1 MMLQTIDQIPLWAV
15 FLITTIILFTAAE
28 LGFHLGKWRKR
39 RSKDEEKGQAGA
51 LMGAALGMLAFLL
64 AFTFGMAGSRQDARK
79 KLVLEE
85 ANAIGTAYLRA
96 QILPEPSS
104 SKIKGLLHEYVDV
117 RLKAAQAGQFKKFD
131 QVKQALARSEEL
143 HNELWALSVS
153 LAKENS
159 GSIFAGLFV
168 GSLNE
173 VIDLH
178 SIRITKALRSRIPK
192 SIIITLYFVAILTM
206 TLMGYQAGLTG
217 IRTLVA
223 RFALILA
230 FASVMLLIVEL
241 DRPGKTMIKVSQQAM
256 IDLQASMGKA
266 KH

>member
-1 MMLQTIDQIPLWAV
+1 MVQIIDHIPLWAV
-15 FLITTIILFTAAE
+15 FLITTLILFTAAE
-28 LGFHLGKWRKR
+28 IGFHLGKWRKQ
-39 RSKDEEKGQAGA
+39 RSKDEEKGQTGA
-51 LMGAALGMLAFLL
+51 LMGAALAMLAFLL
-64 AFTFGMAGSRQDARK
+64 AFTFGMAGSKQDARK

-96 QILPEPSS
+96 QILPEPYS
-104 SKIKGLLHEYVDV
+104 SKIKGLLQEYVDV
-117 RLKAAQAGQFKKFD
+117 RLKGAQSIKSID
-131 QVKQALARSEEL
+131 QLKQAIARSEEL

-168 GSLNE
+168 DSLNK

-178 SIRITKALRSRIPK
+178 SKRITAGIRNRIPM
-192 SIIITLYFVAILTM
+192 SIGITLYFVAILTM
-206 TLMGYQAGLTG
+206 TLIGYQAGLTG

-230 FASVMLLIVEL
+230 FASVMLLITEL
-241 DRPGKTMIKVSQQAM
+241 DRPGKTIIKVSQQAM
-256 IDLQASMGKA
+256 IDLQASMDKA
-266 KH
+266 RH